1 MAKCIK
7 SLLLAAIKTEIESLI
22 PAVLKTVT
30 FNPVVKP
37 VGADAD
43 KQRPYCVLIDEA
55 ETVKEDNLYRLA
67 TFRLLIATIT
77 WSETPAEISEA
88 LDEVQAKIHGRMR
101 TPGLAFKEF
110 CQHVKELDPE
120 KMFLNDNEGLVITP
134 YQITYKHVLGDAYS
148 INP

>member
-1 MAKCIK
+1 MAICIK
-7 SLLLAAIKTEIESLI
+7 TKLLSAIEAEFASMV
-22 PAVLKTVT
+22 PAVFMTVT
-30 FNPVVKP
+30 FNPIVKP

-43 KQRPYCVLIDEA
+43 KQRPYCVLIDET
-55 ETVKEDNLYRLA
+55 ETVKEDNLYRHA

-77 WSETPAEISEA
+77 WSETPSLISAA
-88 LDEVQAKIHGRMR
+88 LDEVQAQVHNRMR

-134 YQITYKHVLGDAYS
+134 YLITYKHVLGDAYS